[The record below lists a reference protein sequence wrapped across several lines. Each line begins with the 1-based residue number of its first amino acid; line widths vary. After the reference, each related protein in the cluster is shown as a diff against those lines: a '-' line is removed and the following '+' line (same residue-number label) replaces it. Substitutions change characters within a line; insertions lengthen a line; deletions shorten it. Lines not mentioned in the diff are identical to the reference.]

1 MKRNLIRGYT
11 ILMQGILKMS
21 KDRERRLKA
30 TGKWFQK
37 TKKKSLWI
45 NNIFPV
51 ILIISFIFY
60 LITL

>member
-1 MKRNLIRGYT
+1 MRGYT
-11 ILMQGILKMS
+11 ILMQVILKMS

-30 TGKWFQK
+30 TGKWFKK

-45 NNIFPV
+45 NNIFPA

>member
-1 MKRNLIRGYT
+1 MKRNLIRDYT

-37 TKKKSLWI
+37 TKNKSLWI
-45 NNIFPV
+45 NNIFPA